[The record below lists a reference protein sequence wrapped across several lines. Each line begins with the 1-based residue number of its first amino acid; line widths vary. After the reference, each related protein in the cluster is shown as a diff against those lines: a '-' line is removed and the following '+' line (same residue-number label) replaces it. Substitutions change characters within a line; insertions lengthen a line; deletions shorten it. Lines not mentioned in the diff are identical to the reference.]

1 MGYYEKFRKL
11 TDQEVA
17 ERDGLIFG
25 SYDPEEYYG
34 GVRRFCDVS
43 PETVAKLIEKG
54 YADPDDTQND
64 SPSIQEF
71 LDYCEQHPEM
81 GLTLGGYVVS
91 KDRGDCRVTIDGIV
105 GELPTGASVS
115 TANAIAGI
123 VSFYERFRY
132 ADELE
137 AVQGTSAVALSAWY
151 D

>member
-11 TDQEVA
+11 TDQEAA
-17 ERDGLIFG
+17 ERDTLIFG
-25 SYDPEEYYG
+25 SYDPEAYLG
-34 GVRRFCDVS
+34 GVRRFYDVS
-43 PETVAKLIEKG
+43 PETVAELVKKG
-54 YADPDDTQND
+54 YANPDETQND

-71 LDYCEQHPEM
+71 LDFCEQHPEM

-91 KDRGDCRVTIDGIV
+91 NDRSDCRVTIDGIA
-105 GELPTGASVS
+105 GELPTGASGS
-115 TANAIAGI
+115 TANAIDGI

-137 AVQGTSAVALSAWY
+137 VDQGTCAVALSAWY